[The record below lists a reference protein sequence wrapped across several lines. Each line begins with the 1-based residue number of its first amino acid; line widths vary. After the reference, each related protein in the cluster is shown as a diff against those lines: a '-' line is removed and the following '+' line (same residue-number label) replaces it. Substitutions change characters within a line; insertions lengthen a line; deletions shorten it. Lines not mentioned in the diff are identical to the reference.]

1 MSNAEKDV
9 FAESERSIDRALA
22 IESFIAQIE
31 ENGTVT
37 PDMLVSLE
45 SIAPGA
51 LLDNYPPGGFHG
63 KNVSIAI
70 ESLAKYKG
78 ILIAAAL
85 LAMFR
90 YIWKLINGD
99 SSGGG
104 GESGGGSGGG
114 GRRDDFEHRVEQ
126 MDSARQSVQTAL
138 SETERKAQSMKDE
151 EALKEIESAKNL
163 LRGLGMAQ
171 DKIDD
176 VLSNAAKAKKF
187 FFGGDFLDE
196 VFIYAAQD
204 CNVRLVTD
212 PDFKQK
218 QEKLTKVFVEMSM
231 FVNDRMEYVL
241 RCLNRVKDQRHATI
255 TELKEELRNG
265 TLVIPSNFT
274 FPPLPADD
282 TEDLKAIR
290 YYLGGNSHGMQPR
303 ELVSTF
309 YSQVDELLDGIDYP
323 DFLRIVKNPAGLKER
338 LYGIVR
344 LQVAINHYK
353 EEFQKVFASTYREA
367 DSLVVQLQIDYR
379 QQTPEHA
386 LVQRI
391 LRGLEADLHR
401 ITMYTGKMVF
411 VADTLRAFC
420 DRAYKATGS
429 VLDTDEQIKK
439 FFETI
444 GERYSKMYPN

>member
-1 MSNAEKDV
+1 MTNAEKDV
-9 FAESERSIDRALA
+9 FAESERNMDRALA

-31 ENGTVT
+31 EDGKVT
-37 PDMLVSLE
+37 PEMMVSLE

-51 LLDNYPPGGFHG
+51 LLDNYPPGGYHG
-63 KNVSIAI
+63 KNVTVAI

-90 YIWKLINGD
+90 YIWKLINGGGD
-99 SSGGG
+99 SGN
-104 GESGGGSGGG
+104 GSGGG
-114 GRRDDFEHRVEQ
+114 GGGGGRGSDDFESRVDR
-126 MDSARQSVQTAL
+126 MDSTRQNVETAM

-151 EALKEIESAKNL
+151 DALKEIESARNL

-176 VLSNAAKAKKF
+176 VLSSAAKAKKF
-187 FFGGDFLDE
+187 FFGQEFLDE

-204 CNVRLVTD
+204 CNARLITD
-212 PDFKQK
+212 ADFKQK

-231 FVNDRMEYVL
+231 FVKDRMRYVV
-241 RCLNRVKDQRHATI
+241 RCLDRI
-255 TELKEELRNG
+255 KEFRRAALDDLTKEIRDGVQSIPNNY
-265 TLVIPSNFT
+265 TL
-274 FPPLPADD
+274 PPLPEDD

-290 YYLGGNSHGMQPR
+290 YYLGGNSHSLQPR
-303 ELVSTF
+303 ELVKEF
-309 YSQVDELLDGIDYP
+309 YDHVDELLDGVDYP
-323 DFLRIVKNPAGLKER
+323 DFLRVVKNPTGLKER

-344 LQVAINHYK
+344 LSVAIDHYK
-353 EEFQKVFASTYREA
+353 EEFRKVFSETYNEA
-367 DSLVVQLQIDYR
+367 DDLVRRLQDDGR
-379 QQTPEHA
+379 QQAPEYA

-391 LRGLEADLHR
+391 LRTLEVDLHR
-401 ITMYTGKMVF
+401 ITMYTSRMAAT
-411 VADTLRAFC
+411 ADGLRVFC

-439 FFETI
+439 FFETL